1 MTLDALAPT
10 RGAFRAQYQL
20 HNEAS
25 ANYLLLH
32 VASHQRLRFLRYVR
46 PAALFL
52 ISDSSHTLK
61 IRPLRSFLVEK

>member
-25 ANYLLLH
+25 AHYLLLH

-46 PAALFL
+46 PVTGSYKQLF
-52 ISDSSHTLK
+52 SHTQNMAFK
-61 IRPLRSFLVEK
+61 VISC